1 MIGRIIQTTTKE
13 AQAGFNNTNID
24 VSLLATGV
32 YFLTLDD
39 GESQLVQK
47 IVKR

>member
-13 AQAGFNNTNID
+13 AQAGFNTTNID
-24 VSLLATGV
+24 VIFLATGV

-39 GESQLVQK
+39 GESQQVQK